1 MKEKERRLYTKY
13 CLELLGYK
21 CISPSNKTFK
31 FYTGNSSNL
40 PPVIEANFSRCFIK
54 NWNCIM
60 AIVEAIEN
68 LDFSKDGYS
77 WELDGEIQYN
87 NEGISVDIENNW
99 CIIYQNLAL
108 DPMHIYSSVKA
119 PTKKEAVVKAINEF
133 LILYN
138 ETKIT

>member
-21 CISPSNKTFK
+21 CVTPDDKDFRVYEGSND
-31 FYTGNSSNL
+31 NL
-40 PPVIEANFSRCFIK
+40 PDSIDANYNTGFVR

-60 AIVEAIEN
+60 TVVEAIEN

-108 DPMHIYSSVKA
+108 DPIHIYSSVKA

-133 LILYN
+133 LIYYN
-138 ETKIT
+138 EIKVN